1 MKSLIV
7 NFLHL
12 QIFTPTAVRLGY
24 ALIVNLE
31 SRNNRIRLYVRHAS
45 ICKACVSMLLVANTR
60 IMDRVCYIT
69 PLSLFVLFV
78 GIPMASVIYNY
89 PGSDS
94 VHG

>member
-31 SRNNRIRLYVRHAS
+31 SRNNRIRLYVRHAHQ
-45 ICKACVSMLLVANTR
+45 CECCWLPTPELL
-60 IMDRVCYIT
+60 IECYVT
-69 PLSLFVLFV
+69 
-78 GIPMASVIYNY
+78 
-89 PGSDS
+89 
-94 VHG
+94 

>member
-31 SRNNRIRLYVRHAS
+31 SRNNRIRLYVRHAHQ
-45 ICKACVSMLLVANTR
+45 CRWLP
-60 IMDRVCYIT
+60 T
-69 PLSLFVLFV
+69 PELWIEYVT
-78 GIPMASVIYNY
+78 
-89 PGSDS
+89 
-94 VHG
+94 